1 MAKSRKTNDNNY
13 NQAIQDLEIVL
24 EEMREEFSA
33 AEDRIVRTCTKFRS
47 TMINAMFEAMLET
60 DTAKKECVETIRELR
75 QKLYTPI
82 TEKDLPF

>member
-1 MAKSRKTNDNNY
+1 MAKSRKTKEPDY
-13 NQAIQDLEIVL
+13 NQTMKDLEIVL
-24 EEMREEFSA
+24 EEMRGEFSA
-33 AEDRIVRTCTKFRS
+33 AEDRIARTCTKFRS

-75 QKLYTPI
+75 QKLYIPI

>member
-60 DTAKKECVETIRELR
+60 DTAKKECIETIRELR